1 MAAAPAARAAS
12 TATDSSLL
20 NMQDLGLKRIGDLIG
35 GECKATPGTV
45 TTPGV
50 SSGLRPG
57 TGNTTLHASTGT
69 APEALGARQTNQSLP
84 VRTLAGPATRD
95 REIWMKLMHVVGAR
109 PNFVKIAPIYREVAS
124 RAGLEQV
131 LVHTGQHYDP
141 EMSGVFFEEFGLPEP
156 DINLRVGSSTH
167 AAQTAEV
174 MLRLEPALDEARPD
188 WLVVVGD
195 VNSTLAATLVA
206 VKKGVRV
213 AHVEAG
219 LRSFDRRMPEEIN
232 RILTDSVADLL
243 LTPSRDGDEN
253 LIAEGVDPSRIRFVG
268 NVMIDTLAHLL
279 PRARERWPELRER
292 LDAPGR
298 FALVTLHRP
307 GNVDGEETLREIV
320 AGLKEVSAEI
330 PVLFAVHPRT
340 RTRLETF
347 GIDAEADSRIRL
359 LDPLGYVDFLALT
372 VNAAL
377 VITDSGGIQ
386 EETTFLGTP
395 CLTVRPNTERP
406 VTISQGTNRLVDGT
420 RAAIV
425 EAAESALGTLG
436 EPGRPELWDGKAA
449 GRIVDAI
456 TSTAARPPRS

>member
-1 MAAAPAARAAS
+1 
-12 TATDSSLL
+12 
-20 NMQDLGLKRIGDLIG
+20 
-35 GECKATPGTV
+35 
-45 TTPGV
+45 
-50 SSGLRPG
+50 
-57 TGNTTLHASTGT
+57 
-69 APEALGARQTNQSLP
+69 
-84 VRTLAGPATRD
+84 
-95 REIWMKLMHVVGAR
+95 MKLMQVVGAR

-124 RAGLEQV
+124 RPGLEQL

-141 EMSGVFFEEFGLPEP
+141 EMSGVFFEEFGLPDP
-156 DINLRVGSSTH
+156 DINLQVGSSSH
-167 AAQTAEV
+167 AVQTAEV
-174 MLRLEPALDEARPD
+174 MLRLEPAIDDARPD

-206 VKKGVRV
+206 VKKGIRV

-219 LRSFDRRMPEEIN
+219 LRSFDRGMPEEIN

-279 PRARERWPELRER
+279 PRAHERWTELRKR
-292 LDAPGR
+292 LDAPDR

-307 GNVDGEETLREIV
+307 GNVDREETLREIM
-320 AGLKEVSAEI
+320 AGLREVSVEI

-340 RTRLETF
+340 RERLRTF
-347 GIDAEADSRIRL
+347 SIDAEADGRIRL

-406 VTISQGTNRLVDGT
+406 VTITQGTNRLVDGT

-425 EAAESALGTLG
+425 GAAESALEDGG
-436 EPGRPELWDGKAA
+436 EPGRPELWDGEAA

-456 TSTAARPPRS
+456 TSTGAPPPRS